1 MLLQVPHDALI
12 IVVQTTVLMSTVILP
27 QMRNPLKSIN
37 TIPCLGSHFF
47 CLRTKVWSTY
57 IGEPLDAASILSIA
71 WYSAKMAFPSRM
83 SHQTLKSDFLNWSH
97 VVSTSR
103 RSLVVT
109 HKLPLLWTGGIQ
121 GDPMFE
127 TYHQMALQGIIPNPV
142 LTQVLHF
149 PLCLHFCLGSHA
161 MRHAIGS
168 LDSLPSA
175 FYLHLQKTAVLSL
188 NLNNLSYCLRNYP
201 AFQLPIA
208 ICIFW
213 QVKYMFYAYIQG

>member
-1 MLLQVPHDALI
+1 
-12 IVVQTTVLMSTVILP
+12 
-27 QMRNPLKSIN
+27 
-37 TIPCLGSHFF
+37 
-47 CLRTKVWSTY
+47 
-57 IGEPLDAASILSIA
+57 
-71 WYSAKMAFPSRM
+71 MAFPSRM
-83 SHQTLKSDFLNWSH
+83 SRQTLKSDFLNWSH

-103 RSLVVT
+103 RSLVGT
-109 HKLPLLWTGGIQ
+109 TDSSLLWTGGLQ

-149 PLCLHFCLGSHA
+149 PLCLHVCLGPHA
-161 MRHAIGS
+161 MPLKGGI

-175 FYLHLQKTAVLSL
+175 FYLHLQKTAVLLL

-201 AFQLPIA
+201 AFQFPIA

-213 QVKYMFYAYIQG
+213 